1 MAETQIL
8 QCGPARA
15 AHAETSTV
23 PAGRGRRSRRLG
35 TRLWSLLHAR
45 ALLAGSV
52 GGPGDVAYI
61 EDDRVRLAHR
71 QAR

>member
-23 PAGRGRRSRRLG
+23 PAGRGRRLG